1 MVFLSM
7 FFLDKYCFVNSMVV
21 KIKSELKRILA
32 EGKKHPLRIIYEI
45 WQLWQVRRTDKLG

>member
-1 MVFLSM
+1 MG
-7 FFLDKYCFVNSMVV
+7 FFLYKYFFVNSMVV